1 MDPESAGPLQE
12 WLVDALVAI
21 ALAALSVSSLFLPD
35 PSITYRYPSPDAALV
50 ALTLLASLPLAF
62 RRRKPSLVFGVC
74 LTAVAVVTVS
84 GWNTGITPICLVF
97 ALYASASWQ
106 RLVPAVVCLVG
117 LYAVFL
123 VASLVEAPYFETSQ
137 VWILA
142 GTLTLVWGAGVSVR
156 LLRASRE
163 EAVRRAARAER
174 DRAAAAVRATLD
186 ERLRIARELHDVVAH
201 TMSVIAV
208 QSGVA
213 RHLLGPG
220 SGGAVDALAAIEDAS
235 RTALDDLRRVVG
247 LLRTDDGADASLVPS
262 PGIDEVRLLVDA
274 HRAAHGPVRFEV
286 AGAVDALP
294 ESMRLTVY
302 RVVQEALTNARKYA
316 PAAPA
321 RVSLRTVGGGL
332 TVEIDNDAATAPATP
347 AVPGAGFGLAGMR
360 ERVAL
365 YGGDLTA
372 GPRADGGW
380 SVRAV
385 LHDRADSTPVAT

>member
-1 MDPESAGPLQE
+1 MDPAPASSLQE

-21 ALAALSVSSLFLPD
+21 ALAALSVSSLFIPD
-35 PSITYRYPSPDAALV
+35 PSIIYRYPAPDTALV

-62 RRRKPSLVFGVC
+62 RRRMPSLVFVVC
-74 LTAVAVVTVS
+74 LSAVAVVTVS

-106 RLVPAVVCLVG
+106 RLVPAVLCLVE

-123 VASLVEAPYFETSQ
+123 VAALVRAPYFETSQ
-137 VWILA
+137 VWVLA
-142 GTLTLVWGAGVSVR
+142 GTCTLVWGAGVSVR
-156 LLRASRE
+156 LLRESRQ
-163 EAVRRAARAER
+163 EAVQRAARAEL
-174 DRAAAAVRATLD
+174 DRAAAAVRATQD

-220 SGGAVDALAAIEDAS
+220 GGGAADALTAIEDAS

-247 LLRTDDGADASLVPS
+247 LLRTDDGTDASLAPS
-262 PGIDEVRLLVDA
+262 PGIDELRLLVDA
-274 HRAAHGPVRFEV
+274 HRAAHGPVRLEV

-302 RVVQEALTNARKYA
+302 RLVQEALTNARKHA

-321 RVSLRTVGGGL
+321 QVALRTAGDGL
-332 TVEIDNDAATAPATP
+332 TIEIDNDPAPAPVTP

-372 GPRADGGW
+372 GPRPDGGW
-380 SVRAV
+380 SVRAI
-385 LHDRADSTPVAT
+385 LHDRADSSPVPA

>member
-1 MDPESAGPLQE
+1 MDPESAGQLQE

-35 PSITYRYPSPDAALV
+35 PSVTYRYPAPDAALV

-62 RRRKPSLVFGVC
+62 RRRVPGLVFAVC

-106 RLVPAVVCLVG
+106 RLVPAVVCLAE

-137 VWILA
+137 VWVLA
-142 GTLTLVWGAGVSVR
+142 GTMTLVWGAGVSVR

-247 LLRTDDGADASLVPS
+247 LLRTDDGADATLVPC

-274 HRAAHGPVRFEV
+274 HRAAHGPVLLEV

-316 PAAPA
+316 PAASA
-321 RVSLRTVGGGL
+321 RVALRATGGGL
-332 TVEIDNDAATAPATP
+332 TIEIDNEPATT
-347 AVPGAGFGLAGMR
+347 AVVAPGSGVGFGLAGMR

-372 GPRADGGW
+372 GPRAGGGW

-385 LHDRADSTPVAT
+385 LHDRADSRAAAT